1 MQIRERSG
9 RLMRVVA
16 SVAVLAGGAAVLA
29 PAAPAAAKAGAASRQ
44 QAPYAVG
51 SRSYTFVDTSRPTSP
66 NGTYPGAATRT
77 LPTLLLYPA
86 AGDANGPIVANAK
99 PVRRSG
105 GFPLVVFSHGFTASG
120 PAYQHLLLQ
129 RFVRAGYVVAA
140 PTFPLSSG
148 GAPGGPRL
156 TDYVNQ
162 PADVSFV
169 LTQVLGLQ
177 RRDPT
182 LRKTIDRHDI
192 GVAGHSLGAITTLG
206 LARNSCC
213 QDPRIDAAVAFS
225 GIQLPFPGGSFATTS
240 GPPLML
246 VHGDKDGTVP
256 FAGSAGAYA
265 QAPAPKVL
273 LTLLGG
279 PHTPFFT
286 PWIDPLTTSVTDFLD
301 GYLKHSRKALRR
313 LATDGNVPGVTTLQ
327 EDLGA

>member
-1 MQIRERSG
+1 MQIRERAG

-16 SVAVLAGGAAVLA
+16 SVAVLAGGAAVLV
-29 PAAPAAAKAGAASRQ
+29 PVAPAAAKAGTASKQ

-99 PVRRSG
+99 PARRSQ
-105 GFPLVVFSHGFTASG
+105 GFPLVVFSHGFTATG
-120 PAYQHLLLQ
+120 PAYQGLLQ

-140 PTFPLSSG
+140 PTFPLSNG
-148 GAPGGPRL
+148 AAPGGPRL

-169 LTQVLGLQ
+169 LTQVLRLQ
-177 RRDPT
+177 RRDPS
-182 LRKTIDRHDI
+182 LRKTIDRRDI

-225 GIQLPFPGGSFATTS
+225 GIQLPFPGGSFTTAS

-256 FAGSAGAYA
+256 FAGSTGAYA

-273 LTLLGG
+273 LTLLGA
-279 PHTPFFT
+279 PHTPFFA

-313 LATDGNVPGVTTLQ
+313 LATDGNVPAATTLQ
-327 EDLGA
+327 EDLGD